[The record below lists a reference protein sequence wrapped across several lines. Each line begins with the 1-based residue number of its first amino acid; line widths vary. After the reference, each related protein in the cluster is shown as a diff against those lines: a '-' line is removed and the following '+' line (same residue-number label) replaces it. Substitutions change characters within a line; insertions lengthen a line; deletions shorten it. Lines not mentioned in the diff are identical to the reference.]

1 MSCPQYR
8 TSKEYQNLLNLTN
21 GNISLSDQ
29 IGELSDGNIP
39 MFETKA
45 EVFKYLESKLI
56 EKAKSKEKLI
66 GSEKSMVNLN
76 PTFVF
81 NYRERQEILNSLM
94 HIVTMGNG
102 IAGIKSVQETKDSL
116 KLENLKKEIEL
127 LSKAFPAYKDNY
139 DKLLKEDVLEEFIVM
154 LNQELVTM
162 DPEYAENEEADE
174 YSKNSSANYR
184 DSNLEDQTK
193 KASAAAKLMIRFL
206 PSGKKGTALGLP
218 TYSNAKKNEK
228 LIMEALAS
236 NPYRDGA
243 RITNMFDRLDKL
255 AMRNPQFTSLVAE
268 LRALRDTKSEFFN
281 PALVQFVR
289 AFDKNFENYTSTF
302 IEEFED
308 GTYISKI
315 GSSDTNS
322 PEKVLAKLWE
332 DNFNEIYYREGDNG
346 VILFNREKAEA
357 TIKRVENIQVLG
369 VKNKIV
375 TPEMIQELSS
385 TFQDFGIEFDEQF
398 FNDTVLNTDNPIKE
412 FNKLVDKL
420 FLLTS
425 STAASRHSLSELLKV
440 KDFGNAASNNKLNNP
455 IEDNSNALAPLAK
468 IQTFFM
474 EDIANS
480 TVYAGGKMYQQYV
493 LYNYLSLVEND
504 LNLGADS
511 QHLALLDSDIYTAN
525 SRWKQALKDGSKIK
539 FGLFNSAKLETSE
552 SKDASEI
559 SESDEFLDRIERTLR
574 GRFIFMTLADKG
586 RVYDIS
592 GMPSLNASTRELS
605 NDIVDT
611 FTGYFFDELVT
622 MQKAWE
628 ELYGDNPIED
638 KDKIEYYHTRG
649 NVFTS
654 TIFPSL
660 SPGGELAN
668 RLEEEGISLYQKHD
682 KPGKPFSI
690 DSTVLGFTEEGKLEM
705 TEGIRDKLRPHIKT
719 LLQNKIDE
727 NTARIEEKGLLNLLD
742 KTVVSR
748 YKGASDLDTMSKI
761 SAAYTIDALAANIE
775 QAKLFTGDPRMYKTI
790 EDFLKRTPAVAAT
803 GDRLLVGK
811 NVRSHF
817 NVSIIKGFIKP
828 SEIYSNEGYIQKLM
842 EFAQDST
849 SIAKALNLEAY
860 DSAKHASKT
869 PFKAFDDTQW
879 VSGDNPYDK
888 INTTDAQAWISMDR
902 FKEIISGLQGWTNE
916 LETAFQNIK
925 NKKGTPEDYKLFI
938 KKNLSMQPKKGMHYE
953 LISKG
958 GKLVPVYLKYSQAVL
973 FPELVTGNSEL
984 ERMVELMGNTVDEV
998 IVTDGIKVG
1007 AHGVVDITNPDAKLN
1022 KIRLSNQYW
1031 KLQQDLPKEG
1041 LGNKLVL
1048 SQPKK
1053 NIIADI
1059 DLDVEYLPGLTGR
1072 QLVEALHDVD
1082 VELSNI
1088 GLAKLRNKIYT
1099 DGKID
1104 LNKVRQKL
1112 LEDFKEEGESQDL
1125 IKALQDGIALDALPN
1140 YRRNIMSK
1148 IANWYTKASVKLKQN
1163 GGSAIQLSDLGF
1175 MSRPKTTRIDQLSK
1189 EDTQGI
1195 VWLYDGI
1202 ESLLPPRADSN
1213 AEGVEFKPGQVL
1225 LNYSYAKLIPN
1236 FKSIK
1241 NDPEKLRA
1249 AINPEL
1255 LRIIASRV
1263 PNQKL
1268 SFNTSIEV
1276 VGFLPEHVGDTIVA
1290 YKEITATTGSDFDI
1304 DKLYFMIP
1312 NYFPNKKTGRLDYI
1326 KFSADLSEEA
1336 TKERYTSYLDAL
1348 KFRDEVKA
1356 VLMDTGLTTQ
1366 EIKDLSFSMSQ
1377 KEFEERFPNLE
1388 TIGIT
1393 LESTIEA
1400 LEMDEVAMSFKEFS
1414 SQSIYKQN
1422 SKKAN
1427 ENRRIELYRMVLENP
1442 KNMSRL
1448 ISAVDS
1454 SWLKD
1459 FIDTIIPT
1467 KSISDLDLYDGYFQM
1482 MKRRE
1487 FLSSK
1492 GSVGQIANHVGD
1504 HALSQE
1510 AMIYMLEKLGVG
1522 NTTEDG
1528 FLDLSNSYTP
1538 NFEVFDP
1545 KTSTIEPGEQYLITE
1560 ILSVFMNAFV
1570 DAAKDNYIG
1579 RANFN
1584 ATTNNVAFMLMRG
1597 GVSPH
1602 YVVALLAQPIIV
1614 EYVNRTSSNRGLR
1627 GDKLTKK
1634 DIQKKLLKDFGSSE
1648 ELGTNYKLS
1657 DFSTQDLINSITTK
1671 ERGARF
1677 NEQQAALLSI
1687 FINTLEPLAQ
1697 DLRSSVA
1704 ASTADREGT
1713 GANIS
1718 DAYIR
1723 LNSIE
1728 NVAGTS
1734 VKGFENKFKRPDG
1747 RNTMLGA
1754 AVDNSL
1760 VAFTTDMKGQFMEN
1774 TPGFQTIVNA
1784 IYDRLYGK
1792 MPDDIEKVNKISK
1805 LVYGTMMHQFSKF
1818 KLENNELKDLIVGEN
1833 TLAHRLK
1840 DLKHRGYG
1848 EINEFIDYLSSS
1860 INYSS
1865 KSPSFVAVNNTKIIT
1880 PKVSEMLS
1888 YSWLELYWSKNPE
1901 LRQFAKDL
1909 AHYSFYS
1916 SLFADNLTSFYRLL
1930 PYPISRDLGISNQ
1943 LTAEIRSALSTYD
1956 VSKYEP
1962 IIDNVL
1968 RNLLADQSFTSKV
1981 PKKSL
1986 VTNVTLKSGDKV
1998 EGKSFLRI
2006 INPKEA
2012 TTVISSTDALTG
2024 DLMYKPYIRMSDSVT
2039 TGTGIRYQVENYYKH
2054 QGTVTTDDGIT
2065 YPVYI
2070 RTNKLGYKRSRYQIY
2085 EVNVT
2090 DMNPKSIIE
2099 KNNVQIEEK
2108 TRETLANFVKDNVTK
2123 STTNLRVEG
2132 ADINEIVNDMS
2143 TQSTNLLTE
2152 SIAAENVKEGVS
2164 ELFEQNPELANEVY
2178 SKILTNSG
2186 LSAEN
2191 LLSLLLKDNLI
2202 EKQCS

>member
-1 MSCPQYR
+1 MSCPHYR

-29 IGELSDGNIP
+29 IAELSEGKIP
-39 MFETKA
+39 FFENKGDA
-45 EVFKYLESKLI
+45 FKYLESKLI

-81 NYRERQEILNSLM
+81 NYKEREEILNSLM

-102 IAGIKSVQETKDSL
+102 LSGIKSVQETKESL
-116 KLENLKKEIEL
+116 KLESLKREIQVL
-127 LSKAFPAYKDNY
+127 AKAFPAYKDNY
-139 DKLLKEDVLEEFIVM
+139 DKLLKDEVLSEFITM
-154 LNQELVTM
+154 LNQELTLL
-162 DPEYAENEEADE
+162 DPEYAEEDASDE
-174 YSKNSSANYR
+174 YAKSSAANYG

-193 KASAAAKLMIRFL
+193 KASAAAKLMLRFL
-206 PSGKKGTALGLP
+206 SSGKKSTALGLP
-218 TYSNAKKNEK
+218 TYSNPKKNEK

-243 RITNMFDRLDKL
+243 RLNNIFDRLDKL
-255 AMRNPQFTSLVAE
+255 AIRNPQFTGLVAE
-268 LRALRDTKSEFFN
+268 LKALRDTKSDFFS
-281 PALVQFVR
+281 PALVQFIR

-302 IEEFED
+302 IEELED

-322 PEKVLAKLWE
+322 PEKVLANLWS
-332 DNFNEIYYREGDNG
+332 DNFNELYYKETENG
-346 VILFNREKAEA
+346 TIVFNTKKAES
-357 TIKRVENIQVLG
+357 TIARVASVRALG
-369 VKNKIV
+369 VKNKEV
-375 TPEMIQELSS
+375 TQEMIKELSE
-385 TFQDFGIEFDEQF
+385 TFQDFGMEFDEYF
-398 FNDTVLNTDNPIKE
+398 FKDTVINADEPVRE

-420 FLLTS
+420 YLLS
-425 STAASRHSLSELLKV
+425 NKTAAGRYSLQQLLDI
-440 KDFGNAASNNKLNNP
+440 KDFGNSASNNKLNNP
-455 IEDNSNALAPLAK
+455 IEDNSSALAPLAK

-474 EDIANS
+474 EDISNS

-504 LNLGADS
+504 LNLGKES
-511 QHLALLDSDIYTAN
+511 QHIALLDSDIYTAN
-525 SRWKQALKDGSKIK
+525 SRWKQAIKDGSKIK
-539 FGLFNSAKLETSE
+539 FSLFNAAKLETSE

-559 SESDEFLDRIERTLR
+559 SESDEFLDRIERTLQ

-605 NDIVDT
+605 DNIVDT

-628 ELYGDNPIED
+628 ELYGENPIED

-668 RLEEEGISLYQKHD
+668 KLEQDGISLYQKYD

-705 TEGIRDKLRPHIKT
+705 VEGLRDKLRPYIKT
-719 LLQNKIDE
+719 LLQTKIDE
-727 NTARIEEKGLLNLLD
+727 NTARIEKKGLLKLLD
-742 KTVVSR
+742 KGVVAR
-748 YKGASDLDTMSKI
+748 YKGASDLDTISKI
-761 SAAYTIDALAANIE
+761 SSAYTIDALAANIE

-811 NVRSHF
+811 NVRPHF

-842 EFAQDST
+842 EFSQDSE
-849 SIAKALNLEAY
+849 SIAKALNLEPY
-860 DSAKHASKT
+860 DSKIHSDKT
-869 PFKAFDDTQW
+869 PFKAFDGTQW

-973 FPELVTGNSEL
+973 FPELVSGNAEL
-984 ERMVELMGNTVDEV
+984 ERMVELMGNTIDEV
-998 IVTDGIKVG
+998 VVTDGIKVG
-1007 AHGVVDITNPDAKLN
+1007 AHGVVDMTKSDAKLN

-1059 DLDVEYLPGLTGR
+1059 DLDAEYLPGLTGR

-1112 LEDFKEEGESQDL
+1112 IEDFKAEGESQDL
-1125 IKALQDGIALDALPN
+1125 IKALQDGIDLDALPN

-1175 MSRPKTTRIDQLSK
+1175 MSRPSTTRIDQLSDSDK
-1189 EDTQGI
+1189 KGI
-1195 VWLYDGI
+1195 TWLYNDI
-1202 ESLLPPRADSN
+1202 ETLLPPRADSN
-1213 AEGVEFKPGQVL
+1213 VEGVEFKPGQVL

-1236 FKSIK
+1236 FESIK

-1249 AINPEL
+1249 AIDPEL
-1255 LRIIASRV
+1255 LRIVASRV

-1268 SFNTSIEV
+1268 SFNTPIEV

-1312 NYFPNKKTGRLDYI
+1312 NFHPVKGRLEYV
-1326 KFSADLSEEA
+1326 KFYNDSNSTVD
-1336 TKERYTSYLDAL
+1336 ERYTQYLDGIKRSKEAKRIIQEANLDIQDAFNLTSVIESSDKL
-1348 KFRDEVKA
+1348 KTKLVEI
-1356 VLMDTGLTTQ
+1356 LGLDSTADIVE
-1366 EIKDLSFSMSQ
+1366 EILIEENIAYS
-1377 KEFEERFPNLE
+1377 KE
-1388 TIGIT
+1388 
-1393 LESTIEA
+1393 
-1400 LEMDEVAMSFKEFS
+1400 EFS
-1414 SQSIYKQN
+1414 KLSIYQQN

-1848 EINEFIDYLSSS
+1848 EINEFIDYLSYS

-1916 SLFADNLTSFYRLL
+1916 SLFADNLSSFYRLL

-2039 TGTGIRYQVENYYKH
+2039 TGTGIRYQVENYYKY
-2054 QGTVTTDDGIT
+2054 QGTVTSADGMT
-2065 YPVYI
+2065 YPAYI

-2099 KNNVQIEEK
+2099 KNNVQIKEK
-2108 TRETLANFVKDNVTK
+2108 TRETLANFVKNNVVK
-2123 STTNLRVEG
+2123 SSTNLGTEST
-2132 ADINEIVNDMS
+2132 DINEIVNDIPGT
-2143 TQSTNLLTE
+2143 TQPTQ
-2152 SIAAENVKEGVS
+2152 EN
-2164 ELFEQNPELANEVY
+2164 NN
-2178 SKILTNSG
+2178 I
-2186 LSAEN
+2186 EN
-2191 LLSLLLKDNLI
+2191 LPDCI
-2202 EKQCS
+2202 